1 MAKKENDKKRTVFP
15 RVFTTLF
22 TLLYLGWIFSNSL
35 ATAQQSGAASGK
47 VRDAVQKI
55 VDFFFGKGQIC
66 VSHRFIRKAAH
77 FSEFALL
84 GFLAFFMYDTY
95 FSARKKATAIC
106 AFLAAGTTLAGGA
119 ADECIQ
125 IFADGRGP
133 SVFDVMIDFAGGIC
147 GVFVALAVFFIAKK
161 VKNTYRRCEP
171 KSLDKKLN

>member
-1 MAKKENDKKRTVFP
+1 MAIKENDKKRKVLP

-47 VRDAVQKI
+47 VRDA
-55 VDFFFGKGQIC
+55 C

-133 SVFDVMIDFAGGIC
+133 SVFDAMIDFAGGIC

-161 VKNTYRRCEP
+161 VKNTYRRRF
-171 KSLDKKLN
+171 L

>member
-1 MAKKENDKKRTVFP
+1 MVLP

-133 SVFDVMIDFAGGIC
+133 SVFDAMIDFAGGIC

-161 VKNTYRRCEP
+161 VKNTYRRRF
-171 KSLDKKLN
+171 L